1 MKFTQEG
8 GVYVRIFSLKKSYGI
23 NLCIEVSDTGVG
35 IAKDELERITER
47 FYQTSTGRNR
57 KVGGLGLG
65 LSIVYG
71 MVRVMNGFMRIE
83 SEEGRG
89 TTVTVSIPQ
98 QVVEEDM
105 EQPIIDSKNL
115 CVACFLMTE
124 KYEVPQVREYYN
136 KMIAHMV
143 KQFDIPLHRVTNRDE
158 LEQLLEM
165 TPVTHLF
172 VGEEEYQA
180 NKNYLE
186 MTDSKVRIVAKNVNN
201 TKKVKLVSIYRD
213 TYLRVGSNSDGENVY
228 NKANSAFCTG
238 GPEKMMTM
246 MNKNLDLNI
255 VDYVTVDFKGVAEA
269 VELLGGIDVDLK
281 EEEIEHLNNYCVET
295 SEVTGMDY
303 TPLKKVAGVHH
314 LNGVQTVAYARIR
327 YTAGNDFRRA
337 ARQREVIYKIVEK
350 AKNSSISTLSK
361 VLDKVFPLI
370 KTSLT
375 KPEILQMGMSM
386 LSYDIE
392 DQTGFPFDHL
402 YGGVV
407 EDAMDGLDCV
417 LPITLESNVIKLH
430 EFLYPEDSYVP
441 SDEVKTYSQKII
453 EISGFGEESRLDHSE
468 DGSLAAYHESDTES
482 ANPAENSADSQ
493 EESQTDVTD
502 DTQGYDDSSLE
513 Q

>member
-1 MKFTQEG
+1 
-8 GVYVRIFSLKKSYGI
+8 
-23 NLCIEVSDTGVG
+23 
-35 IAKDELERITER
+35 
-47 FYQTSTGRNR
+47 
-57 KVGGLGLG
+57 
-65 LSIVYG
+65 
-71 MVRVMNGFMRIE
+71 
-83 SEEGRG
+83 
-89 TTVTVSIPQ
+89 
-98 QVVEEDM
+98 
-105 EQPIIDSKNL
+105 
-115 CVACFLMTE
+115 
-124 KYEVPQVREYYN
+124 
-136 KMIAHMV
+136 
-143 KQFDIPLHRVTNRDE
+143 
-158 LEQLLEM
+158 
-165 TPVTHLF
+165 
-172 VGEEEYQA
+172 
-180 NKNYLE
+180 
-186 MTDSKVRIVAKNVNN
+186 
-201 TKKVKLVSIYRD
+201 
-213 TYLRVGSNSDGENVY
+213 
-228 NKANSAFCTG
+228 
-238 GPEKMMTM
+238 MMTM

-482 ANPAENSADSQ
+482 ADSAENSADPQ